1 MSDENI
7 TQQVEKIY
15 DFLPNQE
22 IGVADIAAIWM
33 AAQLAVGEA
42 IYERLP
48 DRTKVHF
55 SERK

>member
-1 MSDENI
+1 MAEEEI
-7 TQQVEKIY
+7 TPQVEKIY
-15 DFLPNQE
+15 DFLPNQD
-22 IGVADIAAIWM
+22 ICIADIAAIWT